1 MLHKRAINDDDIDP
15 DDALFTIPTT
25 TTTTTTTE
33 PPPPTPSFNPFG
45 NDYDQQQ
52 QLNLAQSIL
61 RTRIYSTT
69 ENTSSH
75 LLI

>member
-45 NDYDQQQ
+45 IDYDQQQ
-52 QLNLAQSIL
+52 QLNLAQSGD
-61 RTRIYSTT
+61 YFQ
-69 ENTSSH
+69 EYVEYAEECYD
-75 LLI
+75 